1 MTYRIELPDGCDAH
15 KMFQNLRCLEEEDPQ
30 LHVIRNEETSEIH
43 IRLMG
48 EVQTE
53 VLQKMVKDRFGVLI
67 HFGE

>member
-1 MTYRIELPDGCDAH
+1 M
-15 KMFQNLRCLEEEDPQ
+15 
-30 LHVIRNEETSEIH
+30 IRNEETSEIH

-67 HFGE
+67 HFGEGRIVYKETIKNSVKGQVILNLFDIMRKCI